1 MSRRES
7 LPDVVTADTGR
18 REFLSALAGASAVV
32 GGAKAVDN
40 VLIGY
45 GTVTGTNLVAQA
57 EAGEL
62 AAIVN
67 DGFGPRPS
75 SVAVGEYRIDVQPRA
90 EAVRVGGPAAETR
103 FPTTAQGAE
112 AAAAFDDANN
122 LGGLLADLVRDLAD
136 LTAGRQSFEF
146 YDVAG
151 FFDRVENAEPRAIA
165 TGAVRGWPGADAEV
179 VARFSDAD
187 PRDPAATLKGLI
199 AGFREHT
206 SYDTARYLAGSIQ
219 DNVLFGTVD
228 LRSHFR
234 TSVSFPA
241 LLSGEQEGLFCYE
254 FTDRSLEALHAVPAH
269 EQTVPVVGGR
279 IWDKR
284 HKHVYTAVASLIRDP
299 DLRIPMTFVD
309 YTHTTLYD
317 DLNLRGLLGEGF
329 EAFNERHRATVSH
342 WRP

>member
-1 MSRRES
+1 MIRREA
-7 LPDVVTADTGR
+7 LPDVEAGDLGR
-18 REFLSALAGASAVV
+18 REFLSAIAGGTAVV

-45 GTVTGTNLVAQA
+45 GTLTGTNLVGQA
-57 EAGEL
+57 EGGEL
-62 AAIVN
+62 DAIVD
-67 DGFGPRPS
+67 DGFKPRPS
-75 SVAVGEYRIDVQPRA
+75 AIAVGDYRIDVQPRA
-90 EAVRVGGPAAETR
+90 SAVRVTGPGGPET
-103 FPTTAQGAE
+103 FPMTASGVAG
-112 AAAAFDDANN
+112 AAAFDEARN
-122 LGGLLADLVRDLAD
+122 LGGILEGLVRDLAAV
-136 LTAGRQSFEF
+136 TAGQHTFEF

-151 FFDRVENAEPRAIA
+151 FFERVRAAETRAVA
-165 TGAVRGWPGADAEV
+165 TGAVRGWPAADPSV
-179 VARFSDAD
+179 VERFTDAD
-187 PRDPAATLKGLI
+187 PADPEAVLQGLI

-219 DNVLFGTVD
+219 DNVLFGTAD
-228 LRSHFR
+228 LRAYFR
-234 TSVSFPA
+234 ESVTLPA
-241 LLSGEQEGLFCYE
+241 LLEGEQQGLFCYE
-254 FTDRSLEALHAVPAH
+254 FTDRSIEALHAVPAH

-299 DLRIPMTFVD
+299 DLRVPITFVD